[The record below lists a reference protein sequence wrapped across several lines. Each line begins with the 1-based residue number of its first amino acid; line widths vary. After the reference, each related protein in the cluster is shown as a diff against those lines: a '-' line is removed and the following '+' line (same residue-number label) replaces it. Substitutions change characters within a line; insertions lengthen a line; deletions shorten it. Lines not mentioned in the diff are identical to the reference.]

1 VDYFE
6 RHGTPFVVAV
16 NCFDDAPH
24 YDPDDVRIALD
35 LDPGAPVVLC
45 DARDKESVKHV
56 LITLI
61 GYVLAHV
68 NPAAQYQSAPLPA

>member
-1 VDYFE
+1 
-6 RHGTPFVVAV
+6 V

-24 YDPDDVRIALD
+24 YDPDAVRIALD

-61 GYVLAHV
+61 GYVLARA